1 MAKGKT
7 LAFTLREVGAIEG
20 SGERKDESDSSL
32 YGDKEPVGDESRS
45 QIREAM
51 SALVPGMMMGLN
63 QVVRRVLGAISL
75 VDGTGDAE
83 ESQRCPFGLIS
94 WWGKLRLWGQ
104 GDLGKGEA
112 ERNKWPRLGREPL
125 GHH

>member
-32 YGDKEPVGDESRS
+32 YGHKEPVGDKSRS
-45 QIREAM
+45 QEIREAM

-63 QVVRRVLGAISL
+63 QVVRRDLGAISL
-75 VDGTGDAE
+75 VDEMRDGE
-83 ESQRCPFGLIS
+83 ESETPVWSQFMVGETEALGAQRSG
-94 WWGKLRLWGQ
+94 
-104 GDLGKGEA
+104 
-112 ERNKWPRLGREPL
+112 
-125 GHH
+125 